1 MRGLRRLPPDHEA
14 EESVT
19 FDEFREKVIE
29 AMDRHE
35 HENEDEILD
44 DENSLEDCAST

>member
-1 MRGLRRLPPDHEA
+1 M
-14 EESVT
+14 T

-35 HENEDEILD
+35 HENEDDILD
-44 DENSLEDCAST
+44 DENSLGIDVLCVHLRAED